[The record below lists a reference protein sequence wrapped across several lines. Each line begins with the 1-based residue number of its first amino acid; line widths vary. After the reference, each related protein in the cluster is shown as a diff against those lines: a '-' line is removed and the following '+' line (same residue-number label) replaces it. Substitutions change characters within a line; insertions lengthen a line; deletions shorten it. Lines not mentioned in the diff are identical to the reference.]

1 MLYLAAIL
9 ARNPIPA
16 SLATLA
22 QELDAAWVELGRFF
36 VNRKFLAQLNAG
48 VASELSPVQLR
59 AVTLLFGEPMR
70 VGQLAERIGLAE
82 SSVTRMADRLGRLGL
97 VERQPEPGDRR
108 SVMLRLSPAG
118 RRVGQSIARAR
129 RAFLTDMLEAL
140 EPSEQ
145 HELVRLFGA
154 IVETW
159 SRNEPDASRRV
170 S

>member
-1 MLYLAAIL
+1 MQMLYLATIL
-9 ARNPIPA
+9 APNPHLS
-16 SLATLA
+16 SLAELA
-22 QELDAAWVELGRFF
+22 QELDATWVELGRFF

-70 VGQLAERIGLAE
+70 VGQLAERIGL
-82 SSVTRMADRLGRLGL
+82 
-97 VERQPEPGDRR
+97 VERQSEPNDRR

-145 HELVRLFGA
+145 RELVRLFGT

-159 SRNEPDASRRV
+159 ARNEDDASRQV